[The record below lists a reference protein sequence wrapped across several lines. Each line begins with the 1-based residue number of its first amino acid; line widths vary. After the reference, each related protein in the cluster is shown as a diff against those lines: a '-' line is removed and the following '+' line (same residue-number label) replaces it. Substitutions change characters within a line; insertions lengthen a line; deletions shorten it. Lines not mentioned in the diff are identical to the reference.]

1 MGLFDKF
8 KKNDPSYD
16 DEDIVAVCDGELVTH
31 ENISDMTFAKELLGQ
46 TIAIKPSSSKM
57 VSPANGT
64 LEVLFPTRH
73 AYAIRR
79 NDGTGILVHIGIDT
93 VSLNGKGF
101 KALHKQGDKVNAGDP
116 IIEVDLEAIKE
127 AGYDPITMIIITEP
141 SNDQKISYIDPAS
154 VTEGQKINK

>member
-16 DEDIVAVCDGELVTH
+16 DKDIVAVCDGELVSH

-64 LEVLFPTRH
+64 LEVLFTTKH

-79 NDGTGILVHIGIDT
+79 NDGMGILVHIGIDT

-101 KALHKQGDKVNAGDP
+101 KALRKQGDKVNAGDV
-116 IIEVDLEAIKE
+116 IIEADLKAIKE

-141 SNDQKISYIDPAS
+141 INDQKISYIDPAS